1 MKDAGMR
8 IRVEPDLRDA
18 FLKVCHDA
26 NVPAAQVIRGFM
38 RDFVEQQDALKP
50 QSKLLFTN
58 NGNTNTTGQPD
69 VE

>member
-8 IRVEPDLRDA
+8 IRVEPDLRSA

-26 NVPAAQVIRGFM
+26 NLPAAQVIRNFM
-38 RDFVEQQDALKP
+38 RVFVDQQEGLQL
-50 QSKLLFTN
+50 QSKLFATDSTN
-58 NGNTNTTGQPD
+58 KTRKPE